1 MSGPETIFIPPST
14 TTEPTSVA
22 VAEPVAVVDAPEPVF
37 GPEPAP
43 TSVAPTPDINKE
55 LETVPIPP
63 STLLADQA
71 RLYGKVI
78 DTAHTTRLNHEGNPL
93 PTDSTQNA
101 QCVLSILH
109 NLKPGD
115 VLQNF
120 RITDGGYKLRSD
132 GTGGYVIAVADT
144 GSDILTIKSITNTPI
159 TADGT
164 CECVTE
170 AGTKITVSL
179 DVLRSAQALDTHLL
193 ASVSTEQKALVV
205 SETAHHTDIG
215 DKPVMSREDLLT
227 LTREAGFVPTDALAS
242 FIDSQWKV
250 FDGDT
255 LTDPQTQI
263 NAVRASL
270 LLSLNTSAIVQ
281 PSQMETVTNVI
292 ILPQLDQE
300 IAKLTN
306 ILKASNQSINAE
318 QKSSLKAQLQ
328 TLNLIS
334 LKANAETISK
344 TLTSYLDGT
353 RPVAEVTAFTDY
365 LQNPSTE
372 KLTVLLNTIPSSTTS
387 ENQARISK
395 MLTLGAGGGLGFLA
409 LVALLGMFSKEKG

>member
-1 MSGPETIFIPPST
+1 MNGPETIFTPPS

-43 TSVAPTPDINKE
+43 TSVAPTPDLE

-71 RLYGKVI
+71 QLYGKVI
-78 DTAHTTRLNHEGNPL
+78 DTAHTTRLNHEGKPL

-120 RITDGGYKLRSD
+120 TITDGGYKLRSD
-132 GTGGYVIAVADT
+132 GTGGYVIAVADA

-159 TADGT
+159 TADGK
-164 CECVTE
+164 CECITE
-170 AGTKITVSL
+170 AGTIITVSL

-193 ASVSTEQKALVV
+193 DSVSTEQKALVV

-263 NAVRASL
+263 NAVRESL
-270 LLSLNTSAIVQ
+270 LLSLNASAIVQ
-281 PSQMETVTNVI
+281 PAQMETVTNVI
-292 ILPQLDQE
+292 ILPQLNQE
-300 IAKLTN
+300 ISKLTN
-306 ILKASNQSINAE
+306 ILNVNDPNITAE
-318 QKSSLKAQLQ
+318 QRSSLQAQLR

-334 LKANAETISK
+334 SQANAETISK

-365 LQNPSTE
+365 LQNPTTE
-372 KLTVLLNTIPSSTTS
+372 KLSALLNTIPSSNTPDK
-387 ENQARISK
+387 QAQLSK

-409 LVALLGMFSKEKG
+409 LVALLGMFSKERG